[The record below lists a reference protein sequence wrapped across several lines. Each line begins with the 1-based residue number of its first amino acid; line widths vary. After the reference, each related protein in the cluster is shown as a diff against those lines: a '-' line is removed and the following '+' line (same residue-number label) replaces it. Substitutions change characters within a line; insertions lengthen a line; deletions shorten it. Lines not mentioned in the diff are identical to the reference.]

1 MTPAPTD
8 FGDIEDV
15 SREHAAPAP
24 PAGTPPPAGAT
35 APAPAPAGLGSD
47 IEDVSREHEPP
58 AGAGVVPMESM
69 SHKYGITSP
78 WIGRPLDF
86 AEEAGAGAV
95 HTLHGL
101 NKLLPFVPQVI
112 PDVQVTDSMAGG
124 WGKTAEQAAEWMLPA
139 GKLGEIEK
147 GAATYAAK
155 SPLFPKLAEAGTR
168 AVIQGGAGAI
178 LGGAQADDTKS
189 GALWGGVPAAAIAAV
204 APPLAKMVQSYLG
217 AKSGVGPEVIQR
229 AITSSPDLQAAMNGK
244 ITQKQTLDAARAALA
259 KAFQARSNEY
269 TASLNQLVQQNPQ
282 ALPQAIS
289 STKTELIG
297 ALHEFGIGMRVSPS
311 GQLILD
317 FQGAGI
323 PRGSENAIQNIA
335 EDVWGWGRNQKQI
348 TMEGLN
354 DLKKRLSGDYLA
366 SASGQIPN
374 TAMRRVVNGF
384 SARMSGFINN
394 EVATRIPGYSA
405 MNEAYAKASN
415 ELQQFTRSLS
425 LNNKNDT
432 TAMSKLISAL
442 HQRNNLRSELVEA
455 LNRFAPPGTSLSDQ
469 IAGHALNSLW
479 PRGIAGPLT
488 AVDAFK
494 KLLVP
499 AGMGAAGTYAGHP
512 LAGALGSV
520 ADILASSP
528 YILGKTLPYAGRAA
542 PLFPAMGG
550 YTGSRLLDMQ
560 QQQNSSGFARG
571 GRVRYDD
578 GGGVDSDTPAYD
590 PNLFRGM
597 PRVVD
602 PTSLWPSRI
611 QLDPERSKQNLF
623 QSYGKAK
630 PFVQQQPPAAKPPA
644 LPLPW
649 EQEVQKP
656 TGATG
661 IPEQIL
667 DQATAGA
674 GQFAQG
680 VEGLASSLPSTAGG
694 WMHFAYNPA
703 ASGVSPR
710 AVAGNVH
717 QMAGGAMGMATP
729 AMLGAAATAPFAT
742 AASVGAG
749 MYGQQKVEE
758 GLQALGLPQEY
769 AGVAGDLA
777 GLIVGAAGHGVMGRG
792 SEELGALRARV
803 APELE
808 ARWQA
813 QTRAANEPTQWLPSR
828 ERLDAAAQAARQRLM
843 ESGAYSGATAP
854 MGIDPAKL
862 KDIGILTGAQLG
874 SGLHAVGEAA
884 TARANQ
890 IKDYLRGQREQYMLP
905 SELEAL
911 EKARQQYPEI
921 HDVADYLMPLE
932 AQKMLA
938 SPQQTEAM
946 ARLLR
951 VLPHADKMAAL
962 AQAGAPKLGW
972 YRGSAQALSDVF
984 GADAPRFAQLLAAT
998 SPRISVEG
1006 NLINALNIWKNWTA
1020 EGRPTEPENILRI
1033 MAKSVQGDGTEK
1045 SVMEAWRNNTY
1056 AALGA
1061 QDPMALTL
1069 SGPKVDSFQHNLRDH
1084 VMQVTNDAWMA
1095 NAFGVAQNLFQG
1107 QGANPARGNPGM
1119 TTEYGG
1125 TSARLR
1131 QGAAQ
1136 AGMLPSQGQE
1146 AIWSV
1151 AMQLYELGRQHNM
1164 DPRDVLQKGLLTP
1177 DKIRGTPD
1185 FSTLLRHPEYLK
1197 VLDEAGYGD
1206 AARKMKPYAFQVNQ
1220 ANLTPAQQQLLMES
1234 AGTIGDVMSLR
1245 DRESRSG
1252 QIALPK
1258 GWTGKIP
1265 KATTTS
1271 EKSLA
1276 TRQRM
1281 IQELYPQTATGI
1293 TNLEMIPGAVTGHL
1307 PEVAKLEPSGRVHY
1321 TSTMYGPQTNLQ
1333 GSDIIQTAG
1342 LGPTTMPSRNVQGAY
1357 LNAKGRLETQKG
1369 RAAPFETGLDWKPA
1383 AGTPQEPVPFVGPWR
1398 PDIDPQMRANLRGS
1412 MALQAFVNAQE
1423 GVGNNILVPSPSP
1436 GWTAPRPEGQP
1447 WVEPSMDVRTAI
1459 PPDSQ
1464 HWVAPEPTMQNAIFP
1479 LEKEVSEERIGALQ
1493 KKYPNYVFA
1502 SAGPN
1507 MHVLGLGNLIKHTEA
1522 LNIQKMLK
1530 GKSFIPAENIG
1541 EYMSMADQWNHR
1553 PGANQVMQE
1562 LFDNVNQM
1570 SPEAYAEEDRQ
1581 LRQVA
1586 GDAYE
1591 KARNYYNKK
1600 GWQVRH
1606 DFMNALGIAA
1616 SGGLKGL
1623 ERAYNSKAFLPGV
1636 AAAVLLPRLLSNTQK
1651 LED

>member
-1 MTPAPTD
+1 
-8 FGDIEDV
+8 
-15 SREHAAPAP
+15 
-24 PAGTPPPAGAT
+24 
-35 APAPAPAGLGSD
+35 
-47 IEDVSREHEPP
+47 
-58 AGAGVVPMESM
+58 
-69 SHKYGITSP
+69 
-78 WIGRPLDF
+78 
-86 AEEAGAGAV
+86 
-95 HTLHGL
+95 
-101 NKLLPFVPQVI
+101 
-112 PDVQVTDSMAGG
+112 
-124 WGKTAEQAAEWMLPA
+124 
-139 GKLGEIEK
+139 
-147 GAATYAAK
+147 
-155 SPLFPKLAEAGTR
+155 
-168 AVIQGGAGAI
+168 
-178 LGGAQADDTKS
+178 
-189 GALWGGVPAAAIAAV
+189 
-204 APPLAKMVQSYLG
+204 
-217 AKSGVGPEVIQR
+217 
-229 AITSSPDLQAAMNGK
+229 
-244 ITQKQTLDAARAALA
+244 
-259 KAFQARSNEY
+259 
-269 TASLNQLVQQNPQ
+269 
-282 ALPQAIS
+282 
-289 STKTELIG
+289 
-297 ALHEFGIGMRVSPS
+297 
-311 GQLILD
+311 
-317 FQGAGI
+317 
-323 PRGSENAIQNIA
+323 
-335 EDVWGWGRNQKQI
+335 
-348 TMEGLN
+348 
-354 DLKKRLSGDYLA
+354 
-366 SASGQIPN
+366 
-374 TAMRRVVNGF
+374 
-384 SARMSGFINN
+384 
-394 EVATRIPGYSA
+394 
-405 MNEAYAKASN
+405 
-415 ELQQFTRSLS
+415 
-425 LNNKNDT
+425 
-432 TAMSKLISAL
+432 
-442 HQRNNLRSELVEA
+442 
-455 LNRFAPPGTSLSDQ
+455 
-469 IAGHALNSLW
+469 
-479 PRGIAGPLT
+479 
-488 AVDAFK
+488 
-494 KLLVP
+494 
-499 AGMGAAGTYAGHP
+499 
-512 LAGALGSV
+512 
-520 ADILASSP
+520 
-528 YILGKTLPYAGRAA
+528 
-542 PLFPAMGG
+542 
-550 YTGSRLLDMQ
+550 
-560 QQQNSSGFARG
+560 
-571 GRVRYDD
+571 
-578 GGGVDSDTPAYD
+578 VDSDTPAYD
-590 PNLFRGM
+590 PNLFRGT

-656 TGATG
+656 TGATD
-661 IPEQIL
+661 IPGQIL
-667 DQATAGA
+667 DQTTAGA

>member
-1 MTPAPTD
+1 MD
-8 FGDIEDV
+8 DDDLN
-15 SREHAAPAP
+15 P
-24 PAGTPPPAGAT
+24 PLPKGAVAIDDDNPPLPKGAVAIPPPPT
-35 APAPAPAGLGSD
+35 APGGMT
-47 IEDVSREHEPP
+47 V
-58 AGAGVVPMESM
+58 G
-69 SHKYGITSP
+69 
-78 WIGRPLDF
+78 
-86 AEEAGAGAV
+86 
-95 HTLHGL
+95 
-101 NKLLPFVPQVI
+101 PQ
-112 PDVQVTDSMAGG
+112 
-124 WGKTAEQAAEWMLPA
+124 
-139 GKLGEIEK
+139 
-147 GAATYAAK
+147 
-155 SPLFPKLAEAGTR
+155 FP
-168 AVIQGGAGAI
+168 QGGARPSQQQMDEAFRQTASQAGTNFLNWAPAIVGGAAAATQPEFWPAVGYGV
-178 LGGAQADDTKS
+178 LGGGAGSLIKQGGQTLRGAPPEDIPTALYTTGMDMLTGGATEAGGRLAFAPIEMGMNWALKNRWLNPERLYQSALRPSTTLGKEGVEKVVRTGLREGIPVSERGLVKTQMTIDDLNQRIADIIQKQSNQLGRIIDPQEVARTANEIRPVFDTQVNPNADVNAIEKAVNEFLKKHSYEAPYTQVTPHPWTRAGVDPNLPQYYPSGTGSTTMPEFLTPAEAQAEKQGTYVQLRKKYGQLGSADVESQK
-189 GALWGGVPAAAIAAV
+189 G
-204 APPLAKMVQSYLG
+204 LARGLKEQLQVLF
-217 AKSGVGPEVIQR
+217 
-229 AITSSPDLQAAMNGK
+229 PDLQN
-244 ITQKQTLDAARAALA
+244 LNARDSSLIAL
-259 KAFQARSNEY
+259 E
-269 TASLNQLVQQNPQ
+269 NQLARQLVRGGNLNVVP
-282 ALPQAIS
+282 LGSMIS
-289 STKTELIG
+289 
-297 ALHEFGIGMRVSPS
+297 V
-311 GQLILD
+311 
-317 FQGAGI
+317 GAGLA
-323 PRGSENAIQNIA
+323 SEHPVA
-335 EDVWGWGRNQKQI
+335 
-348 TMEGLN
+348 GLTIGT
-354 DLKKRLSGDYLA
+354 LKKVLESPATKSYLA
-366 SASGQIPN
+366 IALQRGAQ
-374 TAMRRVVNGF
+374 TAMRAGKIAAT
-384 SARMSGFINN
+384 SAAR
-394 EVATRIPGYSA
+394 
-405 MNEAYAKASN
+405 
-415 ELQQFTRSLS
+415 
-425 LNNKNDT
+425 
-432 TAMSKLISAL
+432 TAAL
-442 HQRNNLRSELVEA
+442 RAGNPVTL
-455 LNRFAPPGTSLSDQ
+455 DQ
-469 IAGHALNSLW
+469 IQNNSLW
-479 PRGIAGPLT
+479 GQPQ
-488 AVDAFK
+488 
-494 KLLVP
+494 
-499 AGMGAAGTYAGHP
+499 Y
-512 LAGALGSV
+512 
-520 ADILASSP
+520 
-528 YILGKTLPYAGRAA
+528 
-542 PLFPAMGG
+542 
-550 YTGSRLLDMQ
+550 
-560 QQQNSSGFARG
+560 ARG
-571 GRVRYDD
+571 GKVRYDD
-578 GGGVDSDTPAYD
+578 GGDVDSDTPAYD
-590 PNLFRGM
+590 PNLFRGT

-694 WMHFAYNPA
+694 WMRFAYNPA